1 MLLGGQRGEYSLA
14 DLLIGSDHS
23 VLAGRGSELQI
34 LGVDFW
40 SSPRSEECLLA
51 FVCFK
56 ILGSERRPEFI
67 LIPLGGARLLEIAS

>member
-14 DLLIGSDHS
+14 DVLIASDHS

-34 LGVDFW
+34 LGVGFW
-40 SSPRSEECLLA
+40 SSPRSECLLA
-51 FVCFK
+51 FVCLK
-56 ILGSERRPEFI
+56 ILGAERRSEFI